1 MKILSIDSAT
11 ECASCSVLDED
22 KLYGEIN
29 FNYKKQ
35 HSTILINMIDTLLKN
50 INCDISSID
59 AFVISKGPGSFTGLR
74 IGAATVKGLSQGT
87 KKAFYFCIFL
97 R

>member
-35 HSTILINMIDTLLKN
+35 HSTILISMIDTYLK
-50 INCDISSID
+50 
-59 AFVISKGPGSFTGLR
+59 V
-74 IGAATVKGLSQGT
+74 
-87 KKAFYFCIFL
+87 
-97 R
+97 